1 MSTSGFLATAIA
13 GSCSRTSDKE
23 QHLVMDV
30 WCVECIEQ
38 HLVMYV
44 WCVECIEQHLVMYV
58 WCVECNEQH
67 LVMYMW
73 CVECIEQHLVTN
85 VWCVE
90 CIEQHLVMD
99 VWCVECFLYI
109 FLVYSTSANF
119 VLTVACMAHSVGSY
133 RVDNS
138 KYTYVSICFAPDF
151 NTNTLKLIL

>member
-23 QHLVMDV
+23 QHLVM
-30 WCVECIEQ
+30 
-38 HLVMYV
+38 
-44 WCVECIEQHLVMYV
+44 
-58 WCVECNEQH
+58 
-67 LVMYMW
+67 
-73 CVECIEQHLVTN
+73 N

-90 CIEQHLVMD
+90 CIEQHLVMG

-109 FLVYSTSANF
+109 FLVYSTSANL

-138 KYTYVSICFAPDF
+138 KYTYVNICFAPDF
-151 NTNTLKLIL
+151 NTNTLTLIRQVTLDVQLFHDTYIILTYILYNAPHLSYNMRVPTCTTTNMRACKDQIVI